1 VLLAIRRWF
10 VPGQCASACAF
21 VCGNF
26 ASVEEAARQ
35 LIDDRLAELAHN
47 DTPVPRRRRKGDYPP
62 LFRIHVISISGKSN
76 SCYVGPS
83 SSFGLRML
91 SMPLRFDAT

>member
-47 DTPVPRRRRKGDYPP
+47 DTPVPRRRRKGDYPRFSGFMSF
-62 LFRIHVISISGKSN
+62 LFLEKAIRVML
-76 SCYVGPS
+76 V
-83 SSFGLRML
+83 LRPV
-91 SMPLRFDAT
+91 SV